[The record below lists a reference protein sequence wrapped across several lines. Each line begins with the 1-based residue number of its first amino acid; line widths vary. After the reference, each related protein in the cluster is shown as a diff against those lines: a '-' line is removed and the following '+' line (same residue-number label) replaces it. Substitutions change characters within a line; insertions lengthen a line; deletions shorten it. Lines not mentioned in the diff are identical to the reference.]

1 MASPPWTDAD
11 RAFLKRLSVRRDWI
25 EEAMNRFPDRSE
37 AAVRCMMQKVRED
50 MGVTESRFMENA
62 WMADAHNGTAM
73 LLDRLMQT
81 GLRP

>member
-1 MASPPWTDAD
+1 MA
-11 RAFLKRLSVRRDWI
+11 
-25 EEAMNRFPDRSE
+25 RFPDRSE